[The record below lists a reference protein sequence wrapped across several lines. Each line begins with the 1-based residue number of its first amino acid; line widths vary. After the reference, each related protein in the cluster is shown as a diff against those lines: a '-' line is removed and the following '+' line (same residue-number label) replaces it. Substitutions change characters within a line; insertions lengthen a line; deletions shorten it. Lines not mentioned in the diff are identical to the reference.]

1 MINKKQENLYK
12 KILLEILD
20 ANIDLRYN
28 GFILKSLKHL
38 EGGVR
43 DKINAYHLFFKTF
56 SSVSSK
62 LSEWTNK
69 EFNIHIDSIR
79 QILADNKYTLS
90 IDEIEFEN
98 LILEQKRRID
108 LQYYLK

>member
-12 KILLEILD
+12 KILLEILNAD
-20 ANIDLRYN
+20 IDINYN

-43 DKINAYHLFFKTF
+43 DKINAYHLFFKSF
-56 SSVSSK
+56 SPISK
-62 LSEWTNK
+62 NLSEWTSK
-69 EFNIHIDSIR
+69 DFNIHIDKIR
-79 QILADNKYTLS
+79 EVLGDNKYTLS
-90 IDEIEFEN
+90 IDEMEFKN
-98 LILEQKRRID
+98 LMLEQRKRMD